1 MKHADIDWSTLG
13 FGYVPTDYNV
23 RCYFRDGK
31 WGEIEI
37 SSSETIEMHIA
48 ATALHYG
55 QECFEGLKAF
65 RGKDGKVRVF
75 RPLENARRI
84 QDSARGILMEPLPT
98 EKFVEMM
105 ELVIKLN
112 ERFIPPYGSG
122 ASLYI
127 RPLEIGMTARV
138 GVKPA
143 EEYCFIMLVS
153 CSATASA
160 SCANAVMGSVEK
172 QRINAS
178 NMLNTRFFIAFYL
191 FPMGI
196 VIPIILKITYHTF
209 SQRNQGL
216 HESTQICHES
226 TEEDFKWLNAVQ

>member
-1 MKHADIDWSTLG
+1 MASSCAPTLSAFSTVTSSG
-13 FGYVPTDYNV
+13 RASMSACTFCTAA
-23 RCYFRDGK
+23 FF
-31 WGEIEI
+31 
-37 SSSETIEMHIA
+37 SSSAEVS
-48 ATALHYG
+48 
-55 QECFEGLKAF
+55 C
-65 RGKDGKVRVF
+65 V
-75 RPLENARRI
+75 P
-84 QDSARGILMEPLPT
+84 
-98 EKFVEMM
+98 
-105 ELVIKLN
+105 
-112 ERFIPPYGSG
+112 
-122 ASLYI
+122 ASLSLTLSTEGSTVSGDS
-127 RPLEIGMTARV
+127 PAVESSV
-138 GVKPA
+138 PGVAAVVLLSAGVSSPGAAAASASSCSAA
-143 EEYCFIMLVS
+143 ESVSCCSS